1 MPFYVLVVGTRV
13 LGLYTSMVDATQR
26 AKTVPADDA
35 WAIFSAAPN
44 SDGPT
49 QVDASKGAGAGAGA
63 GGGFLTGPL
72 AGFGAAERI
81 GV

>member
-1 MPFYVLVVGTRV
+1 V
-13 LGLYTSMVDATQR
+13 LGLYTSMVDAVQR
-26 AKTVPADDA
+26 AKTVPASDA

-49 QVDASKGAGAGAGA
+49 QVDASKGAG
-63 GGGFLTGPL
+63 GGVGFLTGPF